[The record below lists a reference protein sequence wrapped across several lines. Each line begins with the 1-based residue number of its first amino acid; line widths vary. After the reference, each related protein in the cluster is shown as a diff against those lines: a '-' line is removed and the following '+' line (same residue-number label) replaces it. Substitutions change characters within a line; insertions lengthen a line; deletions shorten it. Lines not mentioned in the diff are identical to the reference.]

1 VSQADTGSAHGGGPG
16 ADAHGHDQGHGS
28 GGFHATLKD
37 YLTGFVLAAI
47 LTAIPFWLVM
57 DKVIPGAG
65 MTVVVILALA
75 VVQIVVHVIY
85 FLHMNSR
92 SEGGWSMLAL
102 IFTLVLV
109 VIALAGSLWVM
120 YHLNHNLMPV
130 SPQQMRNMP

>member
-1 VSQADTGSAHGGGPG
+1 MSASGATVGHTDDHGEDSAHGPE
-16 ADAHGHDQGHGS
+16 HGS
-28 GGFHATLKD
+28 GFHATLKD
-37 YLTGFVLAAI
+37 YLTGFVLSVV
-47 LTAIPFWLVM
+47 LTALAFWLVM
-57 DKVIPGAG
+57 GKVLAG
-65 MTVVVILALA
+65 SGTTTLVILSLA

-85 FLHMNSR
+85 FLHMNAR

-120 YHLNHNLMPV
+120 YHLNQNMMPV